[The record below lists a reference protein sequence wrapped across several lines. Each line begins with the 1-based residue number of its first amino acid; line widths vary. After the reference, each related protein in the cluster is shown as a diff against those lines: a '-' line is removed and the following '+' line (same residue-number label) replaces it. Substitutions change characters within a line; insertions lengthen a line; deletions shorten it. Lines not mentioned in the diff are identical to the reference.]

1 MKVLEGSF
9 NGSNCRVGIVVSR
22 FNEFVTGKLLSGAMD
37 CLTRHEVMEDNIVT
51 AWVPGAFEIT
61 LAAKKMAETNSYDV
75 IICLGALI
83 RGDTAHFEYVA
94 SETAKGISKVS
105 YDSNIPVIFG
115 VLTTDTLEQ
124 AIERSGSKA
133 GNKGWE
139 CGLTALEM
147 VNLLKR
153 IE

>member
-9 NGSNCRVGIVVSR
+9 SGSNCRIGIVVSR
-22 FNEFVTGKLLSGAMD
+22 FNEFITGKLVSGAVD
-37 CLTRHEVMEDNIVT
+37 CLVRHDVNEDNIVT

-75 IICLGALI
+75 IICLGAII
-83 RGDTAHFEYVA
+83 RGDTPHFDYVS
-94 SETAKGISKVS
+94 SETSKGVSKVS
-105 YDSNIPVIFG
+105 YETGIPVIFG
-115 VLTTDTLEQ
+115 VLTTENLEQ
-124 AIERSGSKA
+124 AIERAGSKS

-139 CGLTALEM
+139 AALTALEM
-147 VNLLKR
+147 ANLLKR

>member
-9 NGSNCRVGIVVSR
+9 SGSNCRIGIVVSR
-22 FNEFVTGKLLSGAMD
+22 FNEFITGKLVSGAVD
-37 CLTRHEVMEDNIVT
+37 CLVRHDVNEDNIVT

-75 IICLGALI
+75 IICLGAII
-83 RGDTAHFEYVA
+83 RGDTPHFDYVS
-94 SETAKGISKVS
+94 SETAKGVSKVS
-105 YDSNIPVIFG
+105 YETGIPVIFG
-115 VLTTDTLEQ
+115 VLTTENLEQ
-124 AIERSGSKA
+124 AIERAGSKS

-139 CGLTALEM
+139 AALTALEM
-147 VNLLKR
+147 ANLLKR